1 MSAAIEKFVAYDK
14 SSGRV
19 LSSGTTCNP
28 KSLETAHMGILV
40 GASADPFGDYVIGG
54 QVVKMPPR
62 PSEHHEFNYQLR
74 RWDLR
79 SDLAW
84 ADIRSRRSILLSQ
97 SDWVVTRSMESGQP
111 VPPQWQA
118 YRQALRDIT
127 NQSDPTKI
135 SWPAAPA

>member
-1 MSAAIEKFVAYDK
+1 MSATIEKFVAYDR

-19 LSSGTTCNP
+19 FSSGTTCNP
-28 KSLETAHMGILV
+28 KSLETAHMGVLV
-40 GASADPFGDYVIGG
+40 GASADPFTDYVSGG
-54 QVVKMPPR
+54 QVVKMPPQ
-62 PSEHHEFNYQLR
+62 PSAYHEFNYQAK

-79 SDLAW
+79 SDMAW
-84 ADIRSRRSILLSQ
+84 ADVRSRRSVLLSQ
-97 SDWVVTRSMESGQP
+97 SDWVVTRSIESGQP

-127 NQSDPTKI
+127 SQPDPTKI